1 MKSNLQPKKTF
12 EKAKLKNL
20 TGIVPVLGSLSNL
33 TNLKHT
39 IAQAHSL
46 NVRIIVVVDTNGT
59 EISSNLKS
67 LISTHRYSKQIIIG
81 DFGGPGEARN
91 AGLKHVETKYV
102 AFWDADDLV
111 KIENIL
117 KEINS
122 IQEDFKFL
130 VGNYSIVNSKTG
142 RKTVVKSKKYLWKI
156 QLILKPGL
164 WRIVFATEFVKQH
177 TFGTTKMGEDQVF
190 LSKSEIFTSK
200 NTTLS
205 KLEFYDYHLN
215 LSNQLT
221 NQKNRF
227 THLNQSINE
236 IITVYKI
243 KPADQKKYIFL
254 IIAKLKFTLY
264 KNSLRLGKNQ

>member
-1 MKSNLQPKKTF
+1 MKNNLQRKRKF
-12 EKAKLKNL
+12 ENTKLKNL
-20 TGIVPVLGSLSNL
+20 TGVIPVLGSLSNL

-39 IAQAHSL
+39 IYQAHSL

-67 LISTHRYSKQIIIG
+67 LISDNRYSIQIIIG

-91 AGLKHVETKYV
+91 AGLKHVKTNYV

-122 IQEDFKFL
+122 IKGDFEFL
-130 VGNYSIVNSKTG
+130 VGDYSIVNSKTG
-142 RKTVVKSKKYLWKI
+142 RKTVVKSNKYLWKI

-164 WRIVFATEFVKQH
+164 WRIVFATDFVKQN

-205 KLEFYDYHLN
+205 KLEFYDYYLN

-227 THLNQSINE
+227 EHLSQSIDE
-236 IITVYKI
+236 IINVYRI
-243 KPADQKKYIFL
+243 KPTHQKKYIFL
-254 IIAKLKFTLY
+254 IIAKLRFTLC
-264 KNSLRLGKNQ
+264 KNSLRLGKKQ